1 MLVGLAT
8 HPHPTLPGSQTLPN
22 VVILD
27 NQSVAESLAVA
38 LRAVDGVEDAA
49 WVDSIRSLR
58 ALLETDRPD
67 VLIVDIGGNNA
78 HERLAVMDL
87 DHVRAQRTR
96 VLYLS
101 RYDRGALLRAVRHR
115 GAAGFLLKDTP
126 LQALA
131 AAVTVIARGGS
142 VFDERIGPTPP
153 NKRHLPSQREFQLLA
168 ELARGLT
175 NVAIAHDLE
184 ISPRTVE
191 SHLRRLF
198 SRYAVSS
205 RSQLLML
212 AISEGWIATGEMER
226 A

>member
-1 MLVGLAT
+1 M
-8 HPHPTLPGSQTLPN
+8 PN
-22 VVILD
+22 VAILD
-27 NQSVAESLAVA
+27 NQSVAESLAIA
-38 LRAVDGVEDAA
+38 LRTVDGVDNAV
-49 WVDSIRSLR
+49 WVDSFPALR
-58 ALLETDRPD
+58 ALLDTDRPD

-87 DHVRAQRTR
+87 DAVRAQRTR
-96 VLYLS
+96 VLFLS
-101 RYDRGALLRAVRHR
+101 RYDRGALLAAVRRR

-126 LQALA
+126 LQTLA
-131 AAVTVIARGGS
+131 AAVAVIAQGGS
-142 VFDERIGPTPP
+142 VFDERIRPSRPAQLP
-153 NKRHLPSQREFQLLA
+153 LPSQREFQLLG

-212 AISEGWIATGEMER
+212 AINEGWIAAER
-226 A
+226 PTAIPI

>member
-1 MLVGLAT
+1 M
-8 HPHPTLPGSQTLPN
+8 PN

-27 NQSVAESLAVA
+27 NQSVAESLAIA
-38 LRAVDGVEDAA
+38 LRTVDAVDDAV
-49 WVDSIRSLR
+49 WVDSMGALR
-58 ALLETDRPD
+58 ALLDSDRPD

-87 DHVRAQRTR
+87 DLVREGRTR
-96 VLYLS
+96 VLFVS
-101 RYDRGALLRAVRHR
+101 RYDRGALLDAVRRR

-126 LQALA
+126 LQRLA
-131 AAVTVIARGGS
+131 AAVAVIAHGGV
-142 VFDERIGPTPP
+142 VFDERIRPTPAGQLP
-153 NKRHLPSQREFQLLA
+153 LPSQREFQLLG

-212 AISEGWIATGEMER
+212 AVTEGWISAER
-226 A
+226 PTVVAS

>member
-1 MLVGLAT
+1 M
-8 HPHPTLPGSQTLPN
+8 PN

-27 NQSVAESLAVA
+27 NQSVAESLAIA
-38 LRAVDGVEDAA
+38 LRAVDGVENAA
-49 WVDSIRSLR
+49 WVDSIRSLQ
-58 ALLETDRPD
+58 ALLQTSRPD

-87 DHVRAQRTR
+87 DHVHARRTR
-96 VLYLS
+96 VLFLS
-101 RYDRGALLRAVRHR
+101 RHDRGALLAAVRRR

-131 AAVTVIARGGS
+131 AAIAVIARGGS
-142 VFDERIGPTPP
+142 VFDERIKASPP
-153 NKRHLPSQREFQLLA
+153 NKLPLPSRREFQLLG

-212 AISEGWIATGEMER
+212 AISEGWIATGELER

>member
-1 MLVGLAT
+1 
-8 HPHPTLPGSQTLPN
+8 LPN
-22 VVILD
+22 VAILD
-27 NQSVAESLAVA
+27 SQSVAESLAMA
-38 LRAVDGVEDAA
+38 LRAVDGVETAV
-49 WVDSIRSLR
+49 WVDSIGSLP

-87 DHVRAQRTR
+87 VHVRAQSTR
-96 VLYLS
+96 VLFLA
-101 RYDRGALLRAVRHR
+101 RHDRGALLAAVRRR
-115 GAAGFLLKDTP
+115 GAAGFLLKDTS
-126 LQALA
+126 LEALA
-131 AAVTVIARGGS
+131 AAVAVIARGGS
-142 VFDERIGPTPP
+142 VFDERIRPSPP
-153 NKRHLPSQREFQLLA
+153 AQPQLPSQRELQLLA
-168 ELARGLT
+168 ALARGLT
-175 NVAIAHDLE
+175 NVAIGHDLE

-212 AISEGWIATGEMER
+212 AISEGWIAAGKTET